1 MRLRAVLGVVVG
13 VVLPVPS
20 GVTAGSTAMMVER
33 TLSGDTPRLAEVA
46 HPARDTSDA
55 AAIAPVRE
63 NGGVIMARREAES
76 APRAGDTA
84 SACDII
90 R

>member
-1 MRLRAVLGVVVG
+1 MRLRLGLGAGFVR
-13 VVLPVPS
+13 PVPS
-20 GVTAGSTAMMVER
+20 GVTAGSTAMIVER

-46 HPARDTSDA
+46 HPARDTKET

-63 NGGVIMARREAES
+63 NGGVIMPAPEAETTPTL
-76 APRAGDTA
+76 ADAATA
-84 SACDII
+84 CAIV